1 MNPFLNPE
9 SLLAFAL
16 LLGPLVLIHELG
28 HFTVA
33 KFLGIKV
40 EVFSIGFGPR
50 LFGFRKG
57 DTDYRL
63 SLLPLGGYVKMLGEN
78 PDEDLRGDPR
88 EFLSRPKRER
98 LAVLFMGPITNIV
111 AALIIMTGVYQA
123 GIPEPA
129 YLSRPAIV
137 GAVDPDS
144 PAAKAGV
151 STGDRIVRFGNQP
164 IQDWNDLQTKVAF
177 SPGQNVTV
185 VLDRGGEILSKD
197 LQLESVT
204 DYQYGYAGIF
214 PEMPAQILQVEPGL
228 PGDQAG
234 MKAGDRVVKI
244 DGEPIVHFERATR
257 LFQQS
262 AGKPLDLDVVRD
274 GSEVS
279 LTVVPEEQEGKGR
292 VGIAW
297 NLAAEESIRKYPLPE
312 ALAQSARWNWDNAG
326 LLFTTLG
333 KLLTAQISP
342 RMMSG
347 PIDIFKISGQQF
359 QEGWTH
365 FFLIMS
371 LVSLQLGVINLLPF
385 PVLDGGHIL
394 IICIE
399 GLIRRELSLKIK
411 ERVMQTGFYL
421 LIGLMGAII
430 YLDIAKNSG
439 LLRDALQTMFGLL
452 GNKSN
457 P

>member
-28 HFTVA
+28 HFIVA

-40 EVFSIGFGPR
+40 EVFSVGFGPR
-50 LFGFRKG
+50 LFGVKRG

-78 PDEDLRGDPR
+78 PDESLLGDPR
-88 EFLSRPKRER
+88 EFLSRPKRQR
-98 LAVLFMGPITNIV
+98 LAVLIMGPTTNLL
-111 AALIIMTGVYQA
+111 AAMGLMAGVYHA
-123 GIPEPA
+123 GIPEPSF
-129 YLSRPAIV
+129 LSKPAVV

-151 STGDRIVRFGNQP
+151 EPGDKVRRVGEKE
-164 IQDWNDLQTKVAF
+164 IRDWNDLQTTVAF
-177 SPGQNVTV
+177 SPGRTTGL
-185 VLDRGGEILSKD
+185 VLERSGDTLTREIHF
-197 LQLESVT
+197 ESIT
-204 DYQYGYAGIF
+204 SYEYGYAGIF
-214 PEMPAQILQVEPGL
+214 PEMPAVVERVEPGL
-228 PGDQAG
+228 PGDRAG
-234 MKAGDRVVKI
+234 LKEGDRVVRVN
-244 DGEPIVHFERATR
+244 GQPILHFEKATR
-257 LFQQS
+257 IIQES
-262 AGKPLDLDVVRD
+262 AGNPLALQIERGGKLLD
-274 GSEVS
+274 
-279 LTVVPEEQEGKGR
+279 LTVVPEEHEGKGR

-297 NLAAEESIRKYPLPE
+297 SRTPEQVLRKYPFPQAAVE
-312 ALAQSARWNWDNAG
+312 SVKWNWDNAG

-333 KLLTAQISP
+333 KLITRQISP

-365 FFLIMS
+365 FFLIMA

-394 IICIE
+394 ILLIE
-399 GLIRRELSLKIK
+399 GVLRRDLSLKIK
-411 ERVMQTGFYL
+411 ERVMQTGFYI
-421 LIGLMGAII
+421 LIGLMGAVL
-430 YLDIAKNSG
+430 YLDFAKNSG
-439 LLRDALQTMFGLL
+439 LLRDALHTMFGL
-452 GNKSN
+452 GGPKSN

>member
-9 SLLAFAL
+9 SLMAFAL

-28 HFTVA
+28 HFAVA

-50 LFGFRKG
+50 LFGVKKG

-78 PDEDLRGDPR
+78 PDESLQGDPR
-88 EFLSRPKRER
+88 EFLSRPKRQR
-98 LAVLFMGPITNIV
+98 LAVLFMGPTTNIL
-111 AALIIMTGVYQA
+111 AALVIMTGVYLA

-129 YLSRPAIV
+129 YLSKPAVV
-137 GAVDPDS
+137 GAVAPDS

-151 STGDRIVRFGNQP
+151 LTGDRVLRFGNTP
-164 IQDWNDLQTKVAF
+164 IRDWNDLQTTVAF
-177 SPGQNVTV
+177 SPGQDTTV
-185 VLDRGGEILSKD
+185 VLDRNGQTLSQEIHV
-197 LQLESVT
+197 ESVSN
-204 DYQYGYAGIF
+204 YEFGYAGIF

-228 PGDQAG
+228 PADKAG
-234 MKAGDRVVKI
+234 LKVGDRVIAI
-244 DGEPIVHFERATR
+244 DSEPIVHFERATR
-257 LFQQS
+257 MFQQS
-262 AGKPLDLDVVRD
+262 AGKPLSLEVRR
-274 GSEVS
+274 GGGTLKLSV
-279 LTVVPEEQEGKGR
+279 TPEEQDGKGK

-297 NLAAEESIRKYPLPE
+297 DLAAEEAVRKYPPSQ
-312 ALAQSARWNWDNAG
+312 ALIHSVKWNWENAG

-333 KLLTAQISP
+333 KLLTRQISP

-399 GLIRRELSLKIK
+399 GVIRRDLSLRIK

-452 GNKSN
+452 GSKGN

>member
-1 MNPFLNPE
+1 MNPFLNPD
-9 SLLAFAL
+9 SLIAFAL

-28 HFTVA
+28 HFVVA
-33 KFLGIKV
+33 KMLGIKV

-50 LFGFRKG
+50 LFGIRKG
-57 DTDYRL
+57 ETDYRI

-78 PDEDLRGDPR
+78 PDESLVGDPR
-88 EFLSRPKRER
+88 EFLSRPKRQR
-98 LAVLFMGPITNIV
+98 LAVLVMGPATNIA
-111 AALIIMTGVYQA
+111 AALVLMTGVYWT

-129 YLSRPAIV
+129 YLSQPAVV
-137 GAVDPDS
+137 GAVEPDS
-144 PAAKAGV
+144 PASRAGV
-151 STGDRIVRFGNQP
+151 EPGDRIFRFADKE
-164 IQDWNDLQTKVAF
+164 IRDWNDLQTTVAF
-177 SPGQNVTV
+177 SPGRSTS
-185 VLDRGGEILSKD
+185 LALERSGETLTREIR
-197 LQLESVT
+197 LESIT

-214 PEMPAQILQVEPGL
+214 PEMAAQVLRVEPGF
-228 PGDQAG
+228 PADRAG
-234 MKAGDRVVKI
+234 LKEGDRVLEI
-244 DGEPIVHFERATR
+244 DGESIVHFERATR
-257 LFQQS
+257 IFQHS
-262 AGKPLDLDVVRD
+262 AGKPL
-274 GSEVS
+274 S
-279 LTVVPEEQEGKGR
+279 LEIRRGGAVLEMSVVPEEREGKGR

-297 NLAAEESIRKYPLPE
+297 NLAAEQALRKYPLPQ
-312 ALAQSARWNWDNAG
+312 ALTQSVRWNWENAG

-333 KLLTAQISP
+333 KLLTHQISP

-365 FFLIMS
+365 FLLIMA

-385 PVLDGGHIL
+385 PVLDGGHVLIL
-394 IICIE
+394 FIE
-399 GLIRRELSLKIK
+399 GAMRRDLSLKIK

-439 LLRDALQTMFGLL
+439 LLRDAFQKMIGLWGPK
-452 GNKSN
+452 GN